1 MKQKIALFAFNGE
14 AMCFMHVLLN
24 GLNLIE
30 KGFEAKLVIE
40 GAATK
45 LIPEM
50 ANAES
55 PLNRLYEKARTA
67 KLIEGACR
75 ACSAK
80 MGTLQAAE
88 AQGIRLLDDLSG
100 HPSMSSYLAEG
111 FQIIT
116 F

>member
-1 MKQKIALFAFNGE
+1 MNQKVALFAFNGE
-14 AMCFMHVLLN
+14 AMCFIHVLLN
-24 GLNLIE
+24 GLNMIE
-30 KGFEAKLVIE
+30 KGYEARLVIE

-50 ANAES
+50 AKTES
-55 PLNRLYEKARTA
+55 PLNRLYEKARGVN
-67 KLIEGACR
+67 LFEGACR

-111 FQIIT
+111 YQIIT

>member
-1 MKQKIALFAFNGE
+1 MTQKTVLFAFNGE

-24 GLNLIE
+24 GLNLHE
-30 KGFEAKLVIE
+30 RGFEVKVVIE

-50 ANAES
+50 AKEES
-55 PLNRLYEKARTA
+55 PLFRLYEKTRAA

-80 MGTLQAAE
+80 MGVLQAAE
-88 AQGIRLLDDLSG
+88 AQGIRLLDDMSG
-100 HPSMSSYLAEG
+100 HPSMSAYLAEG
-111 FQIIT
+111 YQIIT

>member
-1 MKQKIALFAFNGE
+1 MKEKFVLFAFNGE

-24 GLNLIE
+24 GLNMHE
-30 KGFEAKLVIE
+30 KGLEVKLVIE

-55 PLNRLYEKARTA
+55 PLFRLYEKARA
-67 KLIEGACR
+67 VNLIEGACR
-75 ACSAK
+75 ACCAK
-80 MGTLQAAE
+80 MGALQAAE
-88 AQGIRLLDDLSG
+88 AQGIRLLDDMSG
-100 HPSMSSYLAEG
+100 HPSMSGYLAEG

>member
-24 GLNLIE
+24 GLDLIE
-30 KGFEAKLVIE
+30 KGFEAKLIIE

-45 LIPEM
+45 LIPEI
-50 ANAES
+50 AKAES
-55 PLNRLYEKARTA
+55 PLNRLYEKAKA
-67 KLIEGACR
+67 ANLIEGACR

-88 AQGIRLLDDLSG
+88 AQGIRLLDDLLG
-100 HPSMSSYLAEG
+100 HPSMRGYLAEG